1 LTWFYA
7 EAMTSAHRMP
17 DKIQHL
23 STLLIQAGELG
34 KDLFGEAAASM
45 NLPVP
50 VARAILLL
58 DEPAP
63 MAHLADNLTCD
74 RSYVT
79 SITDQLE
86 ELGLVTRETGADRR
100 VKLLTLTDKGKKTRD
115 KLSKLVN
122 EKSLVSRKLSE
133 SERTTLE
140 RLMKRLLED

>member
-1 LTWFYA
+1 
-7 EAMTSAHRMP
+7 MTPPHRTT

-34 KDLFGEAAASM
+34 KESFGQVAASM

-86 ELGLVTRETGADRR
+86 SLGLVKRETGADRR

-115 KLSKLVN
+115 RLSKMVN
-122 EKSLVSRKLSE
+122 EKSLVSQKLSDA
-133 SERTTLE
+133 ERATLE
-140 RLMKRLLED
+140 KLMNRLLED